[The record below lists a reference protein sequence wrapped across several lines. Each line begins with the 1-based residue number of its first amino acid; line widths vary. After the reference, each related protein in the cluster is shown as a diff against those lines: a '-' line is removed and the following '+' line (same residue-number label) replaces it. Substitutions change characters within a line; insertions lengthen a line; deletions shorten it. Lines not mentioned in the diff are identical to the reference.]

1 MSEAEET
8 TEPARGARYTRD
20 GEVFRCVAV
29 IANRRGLHA
38 RAAAKFV
45 KLAGGFDAE
54 ITVTKRGQTV
64 SGRSILG
71 LMMLAAGPGTEIEIT
86 AVGREAEEAIQV
98 LSSIISAK
106 FEED

>member
-1 MSEAEET
+1 MTA
-8 TEPARGARYTRD
+8 PMAAFIRD
-20 GEVFRCVAV
+20 GDILRCTAM

-45 KLAGGFDAE
+45 KLAAGFDAE
-54 ITVTKRGQTV
+54 ITVSKRGQTV

-71 LMMLAAGPGTEIEIT
+71 LMMLAAGPGTELEIT
-86 AVGREAEEAIQV
+86 AAGREAEEAVEV
-98 LSSIISAK
+98 LASIIEAR

>member
-1 MSEAEET
+1 MVEYS
-8 TEPARGARYTRD
+8 RD
-20 GEVFRCVAV
+20 GNIFKCIAV

-45 KLAGGFDAE
+45 KLATGFDAE
-54 ITVTKRGQTV
+54 ITVSKRGQTV

-71 LMMLAAGPGTEIEIT
+71 LMMLAAGPGTEIEIA
-86 AVGREAEEAIQV
+86 AVGREAEEAIET
-98 LSSIISAK
+98 LRRIIEAR

>member
-1 MSEAEET
+1 M
-8 TEPARGARYTRD
+8 
-20 GEVFRCVAV
+20 

-45 KLAGGFDAE
+45 KLAAGFDAE

-71 LMMLAAGPGTEIEIT
+71 LMMLAAGPGTEVEIA
-86 AVGREAEEAIQV
+86 AVGREAEEAINV
-98 LSSIISAK
+98 LANIIEAR
-106 FEED
+106 FDED

>member
-1 MSEAEET
+1 MIAYS
-8 TEPARGARYTRD
+8 RD
-20 GEVFRCVAV
+20 GNILRCTAI

-45 KLAGGFDAE
+45 KLATGFDAE

-71 LMMLAAGPGTEIEIT
+71 LMMLGAGPGTEIEIT
-86 AVGREAEEAIQV
+86 ASGREAEEAIEV
-98 LSSIISAK
+98 LGGVVEAR

>member
-1 MSEAEET
+1 MIDY
-8 TEPARGARYTRD
+8 RRD
-20 GEVFRCVAV
+20 GNILRCTAI
-29 IANRRGLHA
+29 IANQRGLHA

-45 KLAGGFDAE
+45 KLAIGFDAE

-71 LMMLAAGPGTEIEIT
+71 LMMLGAGPGTEIEIT
-86 AVGREAEEAIQV
+86 ASGREAEEAIEV
-98 LSSIISAK
+98 LGGMVAAR

>member
-1 MSEAEET
+1 MIDYS
-8 TEPARGARYTRD
+8 RD
-20 GEVFRCVAV
+20 GNILRCTAI
-29 IANRRGLHA
+29 IANQRGLHA

-45 KLAGGFDAE
+45 KLATGFDAE

-71 LMMLAAGPGTEIEIT
+71 LMMLGAGPGTEIEIT
-86 AVGREAEEAIQV
+86 ASGREAVEAIEV
-98 LSSIISAK
+98 LGGVVEAG

>member
-1 MSEAEET
+1 MIDYSRE
-8 TEPARGARYTRD
+8 GNIL
-20 GEVFRCVAV
+20 RCTAI
-29 IANRRGLHA
+29 IANQRGLHA

-45 KLAGGFDAE
+45 KLATGFDAE

-71 LMMLAAGPGTEIEIT
+71 LMMLGAGPGTEIEIT
-86 AVGREAEEAIQV
+86 ASGREAEEAIEV
-98 LSSIISAK
+98 LGDVVAAG

>member
-1 MSEAEET
+1 MVD
-8 TEPARGARYTRD
+8 YCRD
-20 GEVFRCVAV
+20 GDILRCTAI

-45 KLAGGFDAE
+45 KLAAGFDAE

-71 LMMLAAGPGTEIEIT
+71 LMMLAAGPGTEVEIA
-86 AVGREAEEAIQV
+86 AVGREAEEAINV
-98 LSSIISAK
+98 LGSIIEAR
-106 FEED
+106 FDED